1 MDLMKYYA
9 PIFEKYPEFVTQE
22 QMGEICGICKKTA
35 YTLAHSGK
43 IPYTVETNRLG
54 RTHRIKLTDVLL
66 YLYEKECRQEPDSPY
81 IIEMKSFYEKEFAG
95 FPDLL
100 IVKDIEDMTGFSSTC
115 ICNWIGRKLF
125 RTIPLKKGYGIP
137 KCCFI
142 DFLVSPYYRS
152 IKNKT
157 PLQKKH
163 MKAFEEWWRKKGGET
178 THDPERPV

>member
-1 MDLMKYYA
+1 MKYYA

-35 YTLAHSGK
+35 YTLVYSGK

-95 FPDLL
+95 VPGFADCERYRRYDRLL
-100 IVKDIEDMTGFSSTC
+100 IDLHLQLDWQK
-115 ICNWIGRKLF
+115 
-125 RTIPLKKGYGIP
+125 TIPHHPSEKGIWNTKVLLY
-137 KCCFI
+137 
-142 DFLVSPYYRS
+142 
-152 IKNKT
+152 
-157 PLQKKH
+157 
-163 MKAFEEWWRKKGGET
+163 
-178 THDPERPV
+178 